1 MSKFGTSPR
10 ILPRTLASTQQR
22 GAVLIV
28 SLLLLLVMT
37 LLGLGASQ
45 STRLQ
50 ERMAG
55 NQRDLELALQGSEA
69 SLRAAEY
76 ELRPNMN
83 VSERMCQTPSINC
96 VTFESMLKDGGGLP
110 LDLGKQTD
118 QWWIDNAQSYQ
129 QTSSLT
135 SLKQRPEYLNEYY
148 GEVRDVLS
156 GGSSYVNVVRDFYR
170 STGRSRGMTDSAQ
183 VVIQSTYSRVVFE

>member
-1 MSKFGTSPR
+1 MSKR
-10 ILPRTLASTQQR
+10 KALPRTRRQQ

-55 NQRDLELALQGSEA
+55 NQRDVELALQGSEA

-76 ELRPNMN
+76 QLRPNMN

-96 VTFESMLKDGGGLP
+96 VTFDSLLKDGGGLP
-110 LDLGKQTD
+110 LDLAKQTNE
-118 QWWIDNAQSYQ
+118 WWTANAELFEQPDDL
-129 QTSSLT
+129 SSLSQT
-135 SLKQRPEYLNEYY
+135 PQYLNEYY

-183 VVIQSTYSRVVFE
+183 VIVQSTYSRIVFE

>member
-1 MSKFGTSPR
+1 MSKRYAMPR
-10 ILPRTLASTQQR
+10 ARQQR

-37 LLGLGASQ
+37 LLGLGAAQ

-55 NQRDLELALQGSEA
+55 NQRDLELAMQGAEA

-76 ELRPNMN
+76 QLRPNMN
-83 VSERMCQTPSINC
+83 VNERMCQTPSIDC
-96 VTFESMLKDGGGLP
+96 VTFDSLLTDAAGVP
-110 LDLGKQTD
+110 LDIARLTD
-118 QWWIDNAQSYQ
+118 EWWDENAQTYDLAENL
-129 QTSSLT
+129 SSL
-135 SLKQRPEYLNEYY
+135 SREPQYFNEYY

-156 GGSSYVNVVRDFYR
+156 GGSSYANVVRDFYR
-170 STGRSRGMTDSAQ
+170 ATGRSRGLTDSAQ
-183 VVIQSTYSRVVFE
+183 VIVQSTYSRVVFE

>member
-1 MSKFGTSPR
+1 MSKRYAWPR
-10 ILPRTLASTQQR
+10 ARRQR

-55 NQRDLELALQGSEA
+55 NQRDLELAMQGAEA
-69 SLRAAEY
+69 SLRASEFQ
-76 ELRPNMN
+76 LRPNMN
-83 VSERMCQTPSINC
+83 VSERMCQTPQIDC
-96 VTFESMLKDGGGLP
+96 VTFDSLLTDGAGLP
-110 LDLGKQTD
+110 LDIARQTD
-118 QWWIDNAQSYQ
+118 EWWTQNTQIYEETANL
-129 QTSSLT
+129 SSL
-135 SLKQRPEYLNEYY
+135 SSDPQYFNEYY

-156 GGSSYVNVVRDFYR
+156 GGSSYTNVVRDFYR
-170 STGRSRGMTDSAQ
+170 STSRSRGLTDTAQ
-183 VVIQSTYSRVVFE
+183 VIVQSTYARVVFE

>member
-1 MSKFGTSPR
+1 MSKCRT
-10 ILPRTLASTQQR
+10 LPRTWRQQ

-55 NQRDLELALQGSEA
+55 NQRDLELAMQGAES
-69 SLRAAEY
+69 SLRAAEFQ
-76 ELRPNMN
+76 LRPN
-83 VSERMCQTPSINC
+83 VIVKDHMCQTQSNDCI
-96 VTFESMLKDGGGLP
+96 TFESLLKNGSVP
-110 LDLGKQTD
+110 LDLAKQTD
-118 QWWIDNAQSYQ
+118 EWWTDNAKLYQ
-129 QTSSLT
+129 DTSSLS
-135 SLKQRPEYLNEYY
+135 SLTRSPQYVNEYY

-170 STGRSRGMTDSAQ
+170 STGRSRGMTESAQ
-183 VVIQSTYSRVVFE
+183 VIVQSTYSRIVFE

>member
-1 MSKFGTSPR
+1 MR
-10 ILPRTLASTQQR
+10 QQR

-45 STRLQ
+45 STRMQ

-69 SLRAAEY
+69 ALRAAEY

-83 VSERMCQTPSINC
+83 VDERMCQTPSIDC
-96 VTFESMLKDGGGLP
+96 VTFESLLLDANNVP
-110 LDLGKQTD
+110 LDLGKQID
-118 QWWIDNAQSYQ
+118 AWWTANAQRYQ
-129 QTSSLT
+129 ETVGFERLP
-135 SLKQRPEYLNEYY
+135 QRPEYVNEYY
-148 GEVRDVLS
+148 GEVRDSLGV
-156 GGSSYVNVVRDFYR
+156 GSSYVNVVRDFYR
-170 STGRSRGMTDSAQ
+170 STGRSRGMTNSAQ
-183 VVIQSTYSRVVFE
+183 VVVQSTYSRVVFE

>member
-1 MSKFGTSPR
+1 MNKHLT
-10 ILPRTLASTQQR
+10 LPRARQQR

-55 NQRDLELALQGSEA
+55 NQRDLELALQGAESA
-69 SLRAAEY
+69 LRAAEY
-76 ELRPNMN
+76 QLRPNMN
-83 VSERMCQTPSINC
+83 VNERMCQTPSIDC
-96 VTFESMLKDGGGLP
+96 VTFDSLLLNDSNMP
-110 LDLGKQTD
+110 LDLGKQID
-118 QWWIDNAQSYQ
+118 QWWTDNSQIYEEAARF
-129 QTSSLT
+129 TT
-135 SLKQRPEYLNEYY
+135 LKQAPQYVNEYY
-148 GEVRDVLS
+148 GEVKDSLTV
-156 GGSSYVNVVRDFYR
+156 GSSYINVVRDFYR

-183 VVIQSTYSRVVFE
+183 VVVQSTYSRVVFE